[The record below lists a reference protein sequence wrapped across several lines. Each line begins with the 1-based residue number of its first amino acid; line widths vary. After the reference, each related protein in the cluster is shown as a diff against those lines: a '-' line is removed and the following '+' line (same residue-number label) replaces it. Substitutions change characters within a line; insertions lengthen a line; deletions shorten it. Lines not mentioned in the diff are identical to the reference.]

1 LTKLD
6 AVVSYGFKAVRDA
19 RKELVDKIEREL
31 EKQVV
36 KALVAGEEE
45 EKVEEKVGET
55 IDGEEVEKV
64 VVEDVHMEDR
74 PSVAPTEALE
84 ASETSV

>member
-1 LTKLD
+1 MDSRLLETQGRSWSTRSRGSWGELKKL
-6 AVVSYGFKAVRDA
+6 
-19 RKELVDKIEREL
+19 
-31 EKQVV
+31 VV
-36 KALVAGEEE
+36 KALEAGEEE
-45 EKVEEKVGET
+45 EKVEEKVGGT
-55 IDGEEVEKV
+55 IDGEEDEKV